1 MISVSES
8 TPSFASSR
16 SRLKPDSFAV
26 SFYGWNQADRFMIA
40 WRRGIPDCGSPGVP
54 QVLRVVRAVPAAP
67 ARADVPLAKGEPGG
81 PPRPFPTLASGPHRQ
96 PAAPHPE
103 SPRGAS
109 AACSDVL
116 SPGPAWSLTR
126 SAAPDPAWKRRV
138 AKAGTCSGSNST
150 TDITGR
156 QPARGVP
163 FPGGRHEPKPRMGL
177 FLCRSVDQATLMAPR
192 AALRWRTDAAC
203 RFKTPRL

>member
-1 MISVSES
+1 MDHLVFPKSY
-8 TPSFASSR
+8 ASSER
-16 SRLKPDSFAV
+16 FPQHRHEQTYPSPRESLVAPRAPFRHWPVVLTGNRLH
-26 SFYGWNQADRFMIA
+26 
-40 WRRGIPDCGSPGVP
+40 
-54 QVLRVVRAVPAAP
+54 
-67 ARADVPLAKGEPGG
+67 
-81 PPRPFPTLASGPHRQ
+81 PT
-96 PAAPHPE
+96 PE